1 MSMKYNYDFSE
12 LVRNDKRFS
21 GKVELDSKIILD
33 ILINSIETRD
43 WDMIEELIKVMKNER
58 QG

>member
-1 MSMKYNYDFSE
+1 MKYNYDFSE

-43 WDMIEELIKVMKNER
+43 WDMIEELIKVMKDER